1 MSSSPAEEYLEDH
14 PENYSLAPL
23 PPDYHRGL
31 IAISIFALISF
42 TLTSTLFLYLTFK
55 LLGWHF
61 RKRSRAKII
70 TRNIPEPGPVFTFE
84 IGAYGPDGATCKVA
98 HDRSLKRIQEA
109 KKRPPNQFL
118 ILIFNLIIADMHQG
132 AAFVLS
138 ITWLRE
144 GGIFLGTPT
153 CFVQGFF
160 DSNGNLS
167 SSLFIT
173 AIAIHTYLSV
183 VRGYRPPHRVLC
195 AVVVGIWLFVYL
207 LSIIPLLVTHNGE
220 EVGGYFTRADPWC
233 WINDAYENLQLL
245 THYIFIFLSLAAT
258 CTLYITIFLHL
269 RRKATEKGETT
280 GPGQPSINLKHN
292 PAFLIYPVIYVMCT
306 LPLALGRIADMTG
319 APVPAAYYCFAGCLI
334 ASNGSFD
341 CILFATT
348 RYSIL
353 FGPTDDIDVE
363 DTGLETFAFMRTP
376 AGNTGHEVWIAG
388 GEACPRNSTL
398 VGGWWQRFGGGSGPG
413 AKASWSQFTTPS
425 QESLRSKPHEELA
438 IQMDVVTT
446 LTIEVD
452 ESMQQNQRF
461 PDPLRSETPSVNSGE
476 KHVMR
481 GI

>member
-1 MSSSPAEEYLEDH
+1 MSSEAEEYLEDH
-14 PENYSLAPL
+14 PENYSLSPL

-31 IAISIFALISF
+31 IAMSIFALISF
-42 TLTSTLFLYLTFK
+42 TLTSTLFLYLSFK

-70 TRNIPEPGPVFTFE
+70 TKNIPEPGPAFTFE
-84 IGAYGPDGATCKVA
+84 PGAYGPDGATSKVA
-98 HDRSLKRIQEA
+98 HDQSLKRIEEA

-118 ILIFNLIIADMHQG
+118 ILVFNLIIADMHQG
-132 AAFVLS
+132 AAFLLS

-173 AIAIHTYLSV
+173 AIAVHTYLSV
-183 VRGYRPPHRVLC
+183 VRGYRPPHRALC
-195 AVVVGIWLFVYL
+195 AVVIGIWLFVYF
-207 LSIIPLLVTHNGE
+207 LSIIPLLITHNGR

-258 CTLYITIFLHL
+258 CTLYVAIYLSL
-269 RRKATEKGETT
+269 RRKLTEKGETT
-280 GPGQPSINLKHN
+280 CPDHSNINLRHN
-292 PAFLIYPVIYVMCT
+292 PTFLVYPVIYVMCT
-306 LPLALGRIADMTG
+306 LPLALGRIADMAG
-319 APVPAAYYCFAGCLI
+319 APVPAAYYCFAGSLI

-348 RYSIL
+348 RYSIV
-353 FGPTDDIDVE
+353 FGPTDDVDVE
-363 DTGLETFAFMRTP
+363 NTGLDTFAFMRTP
-376 AGNTGHEVWIAG
+376 AGNHSHSVWIEG
-388 GEACPRNSTL
+388 GRPRCRDSTI
-398 VGGWWQRFGGGSGPG
+398 VGGWWHQFGGRGCSGGTKQQSHLTP
-413 AKASWSQFTTPS
+413 PS
-425 QESLRSKPHEELA
+425 QESLRSAPREELA

-452 ESMQQNQRF
+452 ESVQPNPRF
-461 PDPLRSETPSVNSGE
+461 PDSLRSDTPSLNSGE
-476 KHVMR
+476 KYLMR